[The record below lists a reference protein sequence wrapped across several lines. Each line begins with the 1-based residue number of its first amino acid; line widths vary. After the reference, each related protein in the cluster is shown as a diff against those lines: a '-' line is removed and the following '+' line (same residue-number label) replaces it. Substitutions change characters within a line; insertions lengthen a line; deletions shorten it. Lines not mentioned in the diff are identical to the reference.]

1 MWARIR
7 LHIGWADLLHATSAC
22 LPSRDPGPLQHRL
35 ESLWS
40 PEGNG
45 LAAFS
50 VRSGFDLLLQALALP
65 PKSEIMFS
73 ALNIKGM
80 IKIARSHDLVPV
92 PVDLDLERMAP
103 RLDALEKALTPETRA
118 IVVAHLF
125 GARFDLDPVVEFARR
140 HGLLVIEDCAQAFEG
155 PGFIGHPGADV
166 AMFSFGPLKTAT
178 ALGGA
183 LLTVRDAEL
192 LGRMRSIQAGYP
204 LQKRGDYAKRI
215 AKFAALKVLLTRPV
229 YGALMRYLEW
239 RKIDYDTAVGDAV
252 REVASLGTE
261 KKLRKRPSTP
271 MLSTML
277 RRLRRWEAEELRAR
291 SRAGDTLRSAL
302 EGAVSCPG
310 IGNERHSY
318 WVFPV
323 LVDDPKQAML
333 ALRRAGFDGTNLPR
347 SEAVAAP
354 EGRPHLDPSTARD
367 VLDRMIVLPCYPGL
381 PAGELIREADVVKS
395 LPLAAKRS
403 AAGTEAAA

>member
-7 LHIGWADLLHATSAC
+7 LHIDWTDLLYGSAAC
-22 LPSRDPGPLQHRL
+22 LRRGDPQRLQDRL

-40 PEGNG
+40 PEGDA

-50 VRSGFDLLLQALALP
+50 VRSGFDLLLRALDLP

-80 IKIARSHDLVPV
+80 IKIARGHGLVPV
-92 PVDLDLERMAP
+92 PVDLDLERMGP
-103 RLDALEKALTPETRA
+103 KPEALEQALTPETRA

-125 GARFDLDPVVEFARR
+125 GAHLDLEAVAAFAKR
-140 HGLLVIEDCAQAFEG
+140 HDLLLIEDCAQAFEG
-155 PGFIGHPGADV
+155 PEFTGHPEADV

-183 LLTVRDAEL
+183 LMRVKDRDL
-192 LGRMRSIQAGYP
+192 LARMRRLQSEYP
-204 LQKRGDYAKRI
+204 VQKRGDYAKRL
-215 AKFAALKVLLTRPV
+215 AKFAVLKLVLTRPV
-229 YGALMRYLEW
+229 YGLLMRYLEW
-239 RKIDYDTAVGDAV
+239 RRIDYDTAVGDAV

-261 KKLRKRPSTP
+261 KKLRKRPSAA
-271 MLSTML
+271 MLSVL
-277 RRLRRWEAEELRAR
+277 ERRLRRWQAR
-291 SRAGDTLRSAL
+291 SLQERSRTGESLREAL
-302 EGAVSCPG
+302 EGFVPCPG
-310 IGNERHSY
+310 IRNERHSY

-323 LVDDPKQAML
+323 LVDDPKEAML

-354 EGRPHLDPSTARD
+354 EGRPHLAPTTASD
-367 VLDRMIVLPCYPGL
+367 VLDRMVVLPCYPDL
-381 PAGELIREADVVKS
+381 PRPELLREAEVIRRLSEKS
-395 LPLAAKRS
+395 AKARTS
-403 AAGTEAAA
+403 EAAA